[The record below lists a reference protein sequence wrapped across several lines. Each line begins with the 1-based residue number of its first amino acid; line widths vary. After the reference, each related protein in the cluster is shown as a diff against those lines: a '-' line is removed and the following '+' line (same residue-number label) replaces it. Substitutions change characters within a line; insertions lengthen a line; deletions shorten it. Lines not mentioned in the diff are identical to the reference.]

1 MLSKLF
7 EWFKA
12 ETESPSSAPRVDL
25 AAAVLMVEVTM
36 ADHRIEPEEDA
47 MLRKLFRESL
57 NLSEADVEKLMV
69 EALAEQEQ
77 TLDLYQYTRVI
88 NDSFGAIE
96 KFELMVDFWL
106 LGFADGH
113 VDRYED
119 YMVRKVADLLYV
131 PHSDFM
137 MAKQEARTRLGL

>member
-12 ETESPSSAPRVDL
+12 EAETPSSAPRVHL

-36 ADHRIEPEEDA
+36 ADHKIEPEEEQ
-47 MLRKLFRESL
+47 MLRQRFRESL
-57 NLSEADVEKLMV
+57 KLSDAEVEKLMA
-69 EALAEQEQ
+69 EALIEQEE

-88 NDSFGAIE
+88 NDAFGALE
-96 KFELMVDFWL
+96 KFELMVDLWL
-106 LGFADGH
+106 IGFADGH

-119 YMVRKVADLLYV
+119 SMVRKVADLLYV
-131 PHSDFM
+131 SHSDFM
-137 MAKQEARTRLGL
+137 MAKQEARKRLGL